1 MFQPQSIILSPSL
14 AALISNHVP
23 QLFFTKDENN
33 ENKIKTHMETLMFPL
48 SKLPEAI
55 ADMLGVAAISLAT
68 IAVLWLG

>member
-14 AALISNHVP
+14 VALISNHVP
-23 QLFFTKDENN
+23 RLFFTKDENN
-33 ENKIKTHMETLMFPL
+33 ENKIKTHMETVMFPL